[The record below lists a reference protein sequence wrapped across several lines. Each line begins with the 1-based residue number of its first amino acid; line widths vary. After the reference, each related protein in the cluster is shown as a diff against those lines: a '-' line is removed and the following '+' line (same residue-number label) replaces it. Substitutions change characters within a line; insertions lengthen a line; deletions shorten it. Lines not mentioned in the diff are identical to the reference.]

1 MGGVRR
7 GRDRAGDRESGRG
20 EGGRDR
26 AGDRESGRGEGGE
39 GQGWG

>member
-20 EGGRDR
+20 E
-26 AGDRESGRGEGGE
+26 EGE
-39 GQGWG
+39 GQGWGEGEWEG